1 MFDINELFN
10 EFGSNTIKVSVF
22 GIIANGAELTHIH
35 RTDDGNVELWAGC
48 PDTDKFAEEL
58 FVSKERKREI
68 LEEILDNM

>member
-10 EFGSNTIKVSVF
+10 EFNTNTIIVSDF
-22 GIIANGAELTHIH
+22 GIIVNGAELTHVH
-35 RTDDGNVELWAGC
+35 RTDDGNVQLWAGN

-58 FVSKERKREI
+58 IVSKERKREI

>member
-1 MFDINELFN
+1 MFDINELFDD
-10 EFGSNTIKVSVF
+10 FDSNTIRVSDF
-22 GIIANGAELTHIH
+22 GIIANSAELTHIH
-35 RTDDGNVELWAGC
+35 RTDDGNVQLWAGN